1 MHCKLQ
7 ENLNKIKNDLKKT
20 EFKAGMEA
28 SKELVVIQ
36 DEIAKLKEEL
46 KKKINRERELKI
58 LVKGQLDVQPII
70 T

>member
-1 MHCKLQ
+1 
-7 ENLNKIKNDLKKT
+7 
-20 EFKAGMEA
+20 MEA
-28 SKELVVIQ
+28 FKELVVIQ

>member
-1 MHCKLQ
+1 
-7 ENLNKIKNDLKKT
+7 
-20 EFKAGMEA
+20 MEA

>member
-1 MHCKLQ
+1 VHCKLQ